1 MYIRTKFGYTTL
13 GESATLMS
21 KFKLS
26 EKMKDK
32 LIEEFKIFATGNQG
46 IENFISEKTDKK
58 IIDRLLKLKEEN
70 EPLSNVQLNQ
80 LLVLSQEPAVSDGF
94 FDYYWYS
101 CPDKHPY
108 NVTKLPFYASS
119 YEGLDLIKSIE
130 HLKWGLMRIYYDGLL
145 FFGDVKHGYRELCLR
160 DKKELESFFE
170 AQRMDTE
177 GITTRGHSLPF
188 NKISKDNRYL
198 ISEMACKSYGE
209 MPTDKSELK
218 SLLIDN
224 WKEHKR
230 KGGGGKIKIRD
241 LLLKNSTSNWEQLS
255 LSADEILDDTVSN
268 IKEIEEKY
276 STVAK
281 KYLQVRKAAL
291 ENTELYL
298 SIVKD
303 LDVYVATSMRT
314 RADFRNMADFCESVF
329 HDREVHKMN
338 LKYFDPTMSAAEGHL
353 DKGIIECLMVKCS
366 KVLLYCA
373 GATDTSGKDAEAAM
387 ALSLGKPVIF
397 YCDENA
403 RKDFYKEVHPLS
415 RLVNF
420 NNGVVVGAIVTDK
433 IEEVSKLLVKI
444 FSNDL
449 EFILEHPKPGYLQL
463 KEKITGSVVR
473 MQTNNRLLTHTFW
486 NYYHHSL
493 NQIL

>member
-1 MYIRTKFGYTTL
+1 
-13 GESATLMS
+13 
-21 KFKLS
+21 
-26 EKMKDK
+26 MKDK

-70 EPLSNVQLNQ
+70 KPLSNVQLNQ

-94 FDYYWYS
+94 LDYYWYS

-108 NVTKLPFYASS
+108 NVTKLPFYVSS
-119 YEGLDLIKSIE
+119 YKESDSITSIE

-145 FFGDVKHGYRELCLR
+145 FFGNVRHGYRELCLM

-170 AQRMDTE
+170 AKRMDTK
-177 GITTRGHSLPF
+177 GITTRGHALSF
-188 NKISKDNRYL
+188 NRISKDNRYL

-209 MPTDKSELK
+209 MPKDASELK
-218 SLLIDN
+218 SVLIN
-224 WKEHKR
+224 NMNEHMR
-230 KGGGGKIKIRD
+230 SGGGKIIIRSV
-241 LLLKNSTSNWEQLS
+241 LLKKQSSDTQMHLF
-255 LSADEILDDTVSN
+255 SADDILDSTVSN
-268 IKEIEEKY
+268 IEEIE
-276 STVAK
+276 K
-281 KYLQVRKAAL
+281 KYLDIAEKYLQARKAAL

-314 RADFRNMADFCESVF
+314 RDDFRNMADFCESVF
-329 HDREVHKMN
+329 HDSGVHKMN
-338 LKYFDPTMSAAEGHL
+338 LKYFDPTMSAADGHL
-353 DKGIIECLMVKCS
+353 DKGIIECLMVRCS

-373 GATDTSGKDAEAAM
+373 GATDTFGKDAEAAM

-397 YCDENA
+397 YCDEDA

-449 EFILEHPKPGYLQL
+449 EFILEQPKLGYLQL

>member
-1 MYIRTKFGYTTL
+1 VKNKLID
-13 GESATLMS
+13 E
-21 KFKLS
+21 FKL
-26 EKMKDK
+26 
-32 LIEEFKIFATGNQG
+32 FTTGNFG
-46 IENFISEKTDKK
+46 IENFVSEKTDKK
-58 IIDRLLKLKEEN
+58 IIDRLLKLKEEK

-80 LLVLSQEPAVSDGF
+80 LLVLSQESGVSDGF
-94 FDYYWYS
+94 FDYYWCS

-119 YEGLDLIKSIE
+119 YEESDSITSIE
-130 HLKWGLMRIYYDGLL
+130 HLKWGLTRIYYDGLL
-145 FFGDVKHGYRELCLR
+145 FFGNVEYGYRELCII
-160 DKKELESFFE
+160 DKKELDSFFK
-170 AQRMDTE
+170 AKRMDTE
-177 GITTRGHSLPF
+177 GITTRGHSLSF
-188 NKISKDNRYL
+188 NKISKDDRYL

-209 MPTDKSELK
+209 IPRDKSELK

-230 KGGGGKIKIRD
+230 KGDGGKIKIRD
-241 LLLKNSTSNWEQLS
+241 LLLKKSPSNWEQLS

-268 IKEIEEKY
+268 IEEIEEKY
-276 STVAK
+276 SNVAK

-314 RADFRNMADFCESVF
+314 RDDFRNMADFCERVF

-373 GATDTSGKDAEAAM
+373 GATDTFGKDAEAAM

-403 RKDFYKEVHPLS
+403 RKKFYKEVHPLS

-420 NNGVVVGAIVTDK
+420 KNGVVVGAIVTDK
-433 IEEVSKLLVKI
+433 IEEVSKLLFKI

-449 EFILEHPKPGYLQL
+449 EFILEQPKSGYLQL

-473 MQTNNRLLTHTFW
+473 MQTNNPLLTHTFW

-493 NQIL
+493 